1 MQKHDHLCFIF
12 TFFDL
17 EHSRLGHSLM
27 KKKREEK
34 EERGRSEDKED
45 QTKLQWPESS
55 GKEKRAVIARLKL
68 CKFS

>member
-45 QTKLQWPESS
+45 QTKLQRPELS
-55 GKEKRAVIARLKL
+55 GKKKRPVIAQLKL
-68 CKFS
+68 CQFS